1 MLVNCPYRESGIVG
15 KLQINW
21 GRTVAEQEHEN
32 REDGEFRV
40 SVSDSVTQAGS
51 CTPLGLELGSHAQ
64 HTPIITVWPTDI
76 LFKHYSTAP
85 APCSPP
91 LPDPLL
97 QIL

>member
-1 MLVNCPYRESGIVG
+1 MLVNFLYCEYGIVEKLVG

-64 HTPIITVWPTDI
+64 HTWPTDI

>member
-40 SVSDSVTQAGS
+40 SVSDSFTQAGS
-51 CTPLGLELGSHAQ
+51 CTPLGLELGSQAQ
-64 HTPIITVWPTDI
+64 HTPITTIWPNDMFRGMQFFHSQGSST
-76 LFKHYSTAP
+76 YSAI
-85 APCSPP
+85 SP
-91 LPDPLL
+91 
-97 QIL
+97 